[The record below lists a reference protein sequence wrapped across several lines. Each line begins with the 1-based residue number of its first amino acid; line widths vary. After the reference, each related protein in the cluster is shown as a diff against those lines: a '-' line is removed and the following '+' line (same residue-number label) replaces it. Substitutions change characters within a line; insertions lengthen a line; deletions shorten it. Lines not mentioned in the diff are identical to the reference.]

1 MNNQSTPKKKNVGG
15 IWVKTSANSNT
26 YLSIS
31 VEINGVKHNFV
42 AFKNDKGDNEKRPD
56 YSVFPREE
64 KTNEVPF

>member
-1 MNNQSTPKKKNVGG
+1 MEQKKKNVGG
-15 IWVKTSANSNT
+15 IWSKTSANGNQ

-31 VEINGVKHNFV
+31 LEINGVKQNFV

-64 KTNEVPF
+64 KTPF